1 MDQKK
6 RRITISFDIEVPEE
20 LIEKKL
26 DELAQEIVGPLKKM
40 GITSNIEELKKTF
53 GNQIGNIAIKSL
65 HDFTIGKEAASGY
78 EGKIWEKATC

>member
-6 RRITISFDIEVPEE
+6 RRITISFDIDVPEE
-20 LIEKKL
+20 LVEKKL
-26 DELAQEIVGPLKKM
+26 DELAQEMIGPLKKM

-65 HDFTIGKEAASGY
+65 HDITHGREVASGY